1 MAKIK
6 TVESKNQDNNN
17 ANINPDIEHK
27 FKILLKIM
35 SWIVGVCFILVI
47 ILPLIESNFIDLL
60 VKILFFIAVINLL
73 LFAVF
78 EFFGQNIKQLLSK
91 NKV

>member
-1 MAKIK
+1 MAKVK
-6 TVESKNQDNNN
+6 TLEDKNTESTKV
-17 ANINPDIEHK
+17 NINAEIEHK
-27 FKILLKIM
+27 FKMLLKIM
-35 SWIVGVCFILVI
+35 SWIVGICFVLVI
-47 ILPLIESNFIDLL
+47 ILPLFESSFIDIL
-60 VKILFFIAVINLL
+60 VKIIFFIAVINLL